1 MAVGAIGDVL
11 AGRHANLQG
20 DLRCHR
26 RMVGQT
32 ADAVRSEVSLSH
44 ASFSPKP
51 LLPPGNVGRTTP
63 GRLTD
68 AVTGAGKGSGAG
80 ADYTNVPAA
89 CEPPIRAFHPLEGRP
104 ALAGLRASG
113 PPRPPPKKARAPPGP
128 AIPPGPDG
136 LRRRRAR
143 GAAPRLELHR

>member
-32 ADAVRSEVSLSH
+32 ADTVRSEVSLSH
-44 ASFSPKP
+44 ASFSLKP

-63 GRLTD
+63 DRLTGN
-68 AVTGAGKGSGAG
+68 AVTGAGRGSGAG
-80 ADYTNVPAA
+80 AVYTNVPSA
-89 CEPPIRAFHPLEGRP
+89 CEPPIRAFHPQSGDQPRPDRGRQ
-104 ALAGLRASG
+104 GLYESARAS
-113 PPRPPPKKARAPPGP
+113 RPSHTARA
-128 AIPPGPDG
+128 
-136 LRRRRAR
+136 
-143 GAAPRLELHR
+143 